1 MKRPY
6 LIILILVAVA
16 LSAYFILFERPGK
29 HSHTPDQPLS
39 FTGNGDPFN
48 RSFDGLLAAYL
59 ELKEALVE
67 SDSVKADQAAARV
80 SKAAD
85 SLKVN
90 EIGGDSTGTI
100 PKLAE
105 TLILSLKGSC
115 DGLAGEKNLQ
125 DKRKE
130 FEMVSDIIYNLA
142 RTVRY
147 TGHTLYYQHCPMAFD
162 NRGAY
167 WLSDDPVIRNPYF
180 GNKMLRCGTVEDS
193 LGYATSL
200 QSK

>member
-6 LIILILVAVA
+6 VLILILAVVAFG
-16 LSAYFILFERPGK
+16 AYFFLFDQPGK
-29 HSHTPDQPLS
+29 SGHTPDQPLS
-39 FTGNGDPFN
+39 FTSNTDPFN
-48 RSFDGLLAAYL
+48 RSFDGLLVAYL

-67 SDSVKADQAAARV
+67 SDSMKADQAVARIIK
-80 SKAAD
+80 STD

-90 EIGGDSTGTI
+90 EIRGDSTGTI

-115 DGLAGEKNLQ
+115 EGLAGEKDLQ
-125 DKRKE
+125 AKRKE

-142 RTVRY
+142 RTVQY

-180 GNKMLRCGTVEDS
+180 GNKMLHCGSVEDS

-200 QSK
+200 LSK